1 MLHINPI
8 EYPRLIK
15 HSFNVLGI
23 SDDKKKIQININAG
37 NARLYYNKVLTFF
50 INNTAYTGI
59 YQVEI
64 NRNTYKHYIVLDSP
78 IELTVNDTLTLYET
92 FAVKNDFQ
100 LVTLQDVKENLDS
113 TESEVTEFGES
124 KIGSKGLQTG
134 LQTLKAN
141 YSLYDFKKDVNVQ
154 ITNSFVKVCDLEIS
168 KTRLS
173 RYRILLYSTESKG
186 IFDGEFVFAPN
197 ADYVFVKLITH
208 IDKQKS
214 TELNEIN
221 FFTFKLL
228 KNNYANGKIFVSVN
242 IGLDSDSDISSPY
255 NFVGFIGCKSYND
268 LILPTDSTVTD
279 STVLKLNNKELVECD
294 RTLVSI
300 DTFGEQRVSKIKET
314 LFNGVTLTN
323 SDLICKQ
330 TPGYYIMTNS
340 LPNDIPGGITD
351 KSIVKD
357 DIKIK
362 SDFTSANLI
371 IYPTVNLENNP
382 SKDNDNCR
390 CLMITNNKRIFIG
403 VILRTENYVEWIE
416 LTTGLNNATH
426 AKDIITDSTHR
437 FVTDEQIKKWNDSI
451 SVIVNTPWRPTV
463 NNKSELPTENIQNG
477 YTTTVLNDD
486 TYGNQQVIYQF
497 KNDEWKPVSINVL
510 KVDNQQVNDINTIL
524 SATLVSSNL
533 LNDLKYNGIAYKID
547 DEQFG
552 SVMNKT
558 KYGTTTNKFIDLV
571 KRAEY
576 DLIPGNESINIGF
589 SNELTKNYN
598 ILIGSSLQNT
608 KENSIAIGTNL
619 LCCSGITLGKF
630 NINVPDA
637 QLIIG
642 NGSDNDNR
650 SNLVWFDFDGN
661 LNLPTG
667 KLIKI
672 AGLDTNQILTSG
684 GTIDK
689 STFLTK
695 DSLKDELDNKAD
707 ADKFGF
713 FKHEL
718 VDGTKL
724 TPIVFISG
732 LYQSYEEFDED
743 SPNFGN

>member
-15 HSFNVLGI
+15 RSFRVLGI
-23 SDDKKKIQININAG
+23 SEDKRKIQININDE
-37 NARLYYNKVLTFF
+37 NTRLYYNKVLTFF
-50 INNTAYTGI
+50 INDTAYNGI
-59 YQVEI
+59 YQVEV
-64 NRNTYKHYIVLDSP
+64 NRNAYKHYIVTDLPVEVTVDT
-78 IELTVNDTLTLYET
+78 ILTFYET

-113 TESEVTEFGES
+113 SESEVTEFGES
-124 KIGSKGLQTG
+124 KIGTKGLQTG
-134 LQTLKAN
+134 LQTLKTN

-154 ITNSFVKVCDLEIS
+154 ITNSFVNVADLAIS
-168 KTRLS
+168 NTKLS

-221 FFTFKLL
+221 FFTFKLN
-228 KNNYANGKIFVSVN
+228 KNTYNNGEIFVSLN
-242 IGLDSDSDISSPY
+242 IGLDSDSNITTPY
-255 NFVGFIGCKSYND
+255 NFIGFIGCKSCND
-268 LILPTDSTVTD
+268 LILPSDSTVTN

-330 TPGYYIMTNS
+330 TPGYYVMTNS
-340 LPNDIPGGITD
+340 LPNDAPGGSAD
-351 KSIVKD
+351 KSVVKD

-371 IYPTVNLENNP
+371 IYPTVNLENYPN
-382 SKDNDNCR
+382 KDNENCR

-416 LTTGLNNATH
+416 LTTGLNNTVH

-437 FVTDEQIKKWNDSI
+437 FVTDEQIKKWNDGI
-451 SVIVNTPWRPTV
+451 ALVTNTPWRPTV
-463 NNKSELPTENIQNG
+463 NNKSELITENIQNG
-477 YTTTVLNDD
+477 YTLTVLNDD
-486 TYGNQQVIYQF
+486 AYGNQQVIYQF
-497 KNDEWKPVSINVL
+497 KDGEWNPVSINVL
-510 KVDNQQVNDINTIL
+510 KVDNQQVNNINTIL
-524 SATLVSSNL
+524 AATLISSNL
-533 LNDLKYNGIAYKID
+533 LNELKSNGIAYKIN

-552 SVMNKT
+552 SIMNRN

-571 KRAEY
+571 KRDEE

-630 NINVPDA
+630 NINIENA

-642 NGSDNDNR
+642 NGLDNENR
-650 SNLVWFDFDGN
+650 SNLVWFDFEGN

-672 AGLDTNQILTSG
+672 EGLEVNQILTSG
-684 GTIDK
+684 GAID
-689 STFLTK
+689 SNNFLTK
-695 DSLKDELDNKAD
+695 DNLNDELDKKAD
-707 ADKFGF
+707 ANKFGF

-718 VDGTKL
+718 VDGTKI

-732 LYQSYEEFDED
+732 LYQDYEKFDED
-743 SPNFGN
+743 SPNYGN